1 MGELTVRRGKIHDYL
16 GMTLD
21 FLSKGKFII
30 NMEAYLDEVLGDL
43 PKDMDGMV
51 STPAADYIFKTQDNV
66 VKLDIEKA
74 DSAVG
79 NNDEIGRASLFPTWT

>member
-1 MGELTVRRGKIHDYL
+1 MGELTVRRGKIHNYL

-30 NMEAYLDEVLGDL
+30 NMDAYLDEVLGDL

-51 STPAADYIFKTQDNV
+51 STPAADHLFKTRDSV
-66 VKLDIEKA
+66 SKLDPEKA
-74 DSAVG
+74 DMFHRITAQL
-79 NNDEIGRASLFPTWT
+79 LFVSQRG

>member
-21 FLSKGKFII
+21 FSSKGKFII

-43 PKDMDGMV
+43 LKDMDRMA
-51 STPAADYIFKTQDNV
+51 STPAADHLFKT
-66 VKLDIEKA
+66 
-74 DSAVG
+74 
-79 NNDEIGRASLFPTWT
+79 